1 VSLARVFLE
10 TLLPVMILAALG
22 MLLRRRLQIDPK
34 PLSQIVFY
42 VFAPALVFQLLIR
55 NPFSLGDMLR
65 MATFVVLLLA
75 AMAVIAWT
83 IARVMK
89 LNRTMTSA
97 LILCIV
103 FMNAGNLGLP
113 VTQLAFGAVT
123 LAWASVFFSTT
134 ALLSNSAGAW
144 IASVGRAS
152 PGRALIGLAKVPSVY
167 AIPLALVLHSAE
179 VTLPPFVEVPV
190 GLLAG
195 AAVPSMLLLLG
206 MQLSGNGQR
215 GHIGLLGLVSAARLV
230 VSPLIAWGLT
240 AAFRFPPAAVQAGI
254 LEAAMPSAVLN
265 SILAAQYDVE
275 PEFVSSAILVTTLLS
290 PLTLTPLLQTLQ

>member
-1 VSLARVFLE
+1 VSLARIFLE
-10 TLLPVMILAALG
+10 NLLPVMILAALG
-22 MLLRRRLQIDPK
+22 LVLRRRLHVDPK
-34 PLSQIVFY
+34 PLSQVVFY
-42 VFAPALVFQLLIR
+42 VFAPALVFNLLLKI
-55 NPFSLGDMLR
+55 PFSLSDMLR
-65 MATFVVLLLA
+65 MAAFVVVLLA
-75 AMAVIAWT
+75 AMAVLAW
-83 IARVMK
+83 ILARLLH

-113 VTQLAFGAVT
+113 VTQLAFGSVP

-152 PGRALIGLAKVPSVY
+152 PRKALVGLAKVPAVY
-167 AIPLALVLHSAE
+167 AIPLALILHSAS
-179 VTLPPFVEVPV
+179 VTLPPLVQVPI

-206 MQLSGNGQR
+206 MQLSGNGR
-215 GHIGLLGLVSAARLV
+215 RAHIGLLGLVAGMRLV

-240 AAFRFPPAAVQAGI
+240 ASFGLPAAAVQAGI

-265 SILAAQYDVE
+265 SILATQYDVE
-275 PEFVSSAILVTTLLS
+275 PDFVSSAILVTTLLS
-290 PLTLTPLLQTLQ
+290 PLTLTPLLQALH

>member
-1 VSLARVFLE
+1 MSLARVFLE

-22 MLLRRRLQIDPK
+22 MLLRRRLHIDPK
-34 PLSQIVFY
+34 PISQIVFY

-75 AMAVIAWT
+75 AMGALAWT

-134 ALLSNSAGAW
+134 SLLSNSAGAW

-152 PGRALIGLAKVPSVY
+152 PWRSFIGLAKVPSVY
-167 AIPLALVLHSAE
+167 AIPVALVLHSAG

-206 MQLSGNGQR
+206 MQLSGNGLR

-240 AAFRFPPAAVQAGI
+240 TAFRFPPAAVQAGI
-254 LEAAMPSAVLN
+254 LEAAMPTAVLN

-275 PEFVSSAILVTTLLS
+275 PDFVSSAILVTTLLS
-290 PLTLTPLLQTLQ
+290 PLTLTPLLLTLQ

>member
-89 LNRTMTSA
+89 LSRTMTSA

-152 PGRALIGLAKVPSVY
+152 PGKALVGLAKVPSVY

-215 GHIGLLGLVSAARLV
+215 RHIGLLGLVSAARLV

-240 AAFRFPPAAVQAGI
+240 AAFRFPPTAVQAGI

>member
-1 VSLARVFLE
+1 MSLARVFLE

-34 PLSQIVFY
+34 PLSQTVFY

-83 IARVMK
+83 ISRVMK

-206 MQLSGNGQR
+206 MQLSGIGLR
-215 GHIGLLGLVSAARLV
+215 SHIGLLGLVSAARLV

-240 AAFRFPPAAVQAGI
+240 AAFRFPPTAVQAGI

>member
-1 VSLARVFLE
+1 MSLARVFLE

-65 MATFVVLLLA
+65 MATMVVLLLA

-167 AIPLALVLHSAE
+167 AIPLALVLHSAG
-179 VTLPPFVEVPV
+179 VALPPFVEVPV

-206 MQLSGNGQR
+206 MQLSGNGLR
-215 GHIGLLGLVSAARLV
+215 GHIGLLGLVGAARLV

-240 AAFRFPPAAVQAGI
+240 TAFRFPPAAVQAGI
-254 LEAAMPSAVLN
+254 LEAAMPTAVLN
-265 SILAAQYDVE
+265 SILAAQYDIE

>member
-83 IARVMK
+83 ISRVMK

-206 MQLSGNGQR
+206 MQLSGIGLR
-215 GHIGLLGLVSAARLV
+215 SHIGLLGLVSAARLV

-240 AAFRFPPAAVQAGI
+240 AAFRFPPTAVQAGI